1 MHSSVQLIK
10 RGAIIESD
18 KKFHNQIRVISLADS
33 SPYETLHSYVSNTVA
48 PYFKSYIKRG
58 SGVDGNKHGKMGG
71 AGAAND
77 SSLGGGG
84 GRLMPPGVDLNSSNS
99 GMSGTSSA
107 TNGETMS
114 NSDQFVSNIEKKIAE
129 VELGLLNLQQN
140 IDIPEINL
148 IVHPAVTAMI
158 KKCSEENR
166 KPKADEFAD
175 RIEDADFLNQLQKGV
190 SRWVSEIKKVTKL
203 DRDPSTGTALQE
215 ISFWLGLERALNR
228 ISEKRESVEITLTLD
243 ILRYG
248 KRFIATVSF
257 DSDTGLKEAVET
269 AKDYNVLMKD
279 FPLNELISA
288 TELAKIT
295 VAIQN
300 IFNHL
305 KKIRNTKYPLNRLL
319 KLIEA
324 ISKDLT
330 TQLLKVLSTQRLML
344 VPFDDYERT
353 MKVRP
358 NKIYLE
364 LKQN

>member
-1 MHSSVQLIK
+1 M
-10 RGAIIESD
+10 
-18 KKFHNQIRVISLADS
+18 
-33 SPYETLHSYVSNTVA
+33 
-48 PYFKSYIKRG
+48 
-58 SGVDGNKHGKMGG
+58 
-71 AGAAND
+71 
-77 SSLGGGG
+77 
-84 GRLMPPGVDLNSSNS
+84 
-99 GMSGTSSA
+99 
-107 TNGETMS
+107 
-114 NSDQFVSNIEKKIAE
+114 
-129 VELGLLNLQQN
+129 
-140 IDIPEINL
+140 
-148 IVHPAVTAMI
+148 
-158 KKCSEENR
+158 
-166 KPKADEFAD
+166 
-175 RIEDADFLNQLQKGV
+175 
-190 SRWVSEIKKVTKL
+190 

-228 ISEKRESVEITLTLD
+228 ISEKRESIEITLTLD

-269 AKDYNVLMKD
+269 AKDYNILMKD

-295 VAIQN
+295 TAIQS

-344 VPFDDYERT
+344 MPFDEYERT
-353 MKVRP
+353 VKVRQILVFIS
-358 NKIYLE
+358 NSLE
-364 LKQN
+364 S